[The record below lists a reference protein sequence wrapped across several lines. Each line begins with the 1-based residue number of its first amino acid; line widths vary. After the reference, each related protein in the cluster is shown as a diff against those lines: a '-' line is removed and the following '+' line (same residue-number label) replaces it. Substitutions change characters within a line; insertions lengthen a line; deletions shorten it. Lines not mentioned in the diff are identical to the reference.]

1 MLKIILLTLSI
12 LKAYTYNPVYNVI
25 EADPMKDP
33 NRPLVP

>member
-1 MLKIILLTLSI
+1 MLKIILLSLSI
-12 LKAYTYNPVYNVI
+12 LLGYSHNPVYNVI